1 MTDRPK
7 SLVMKPLTDDAIINY
22 QVALSKIGDFQQPF
36 LMELLNEQKKNV
48 PDQLIILRAQKI
60 LDKLASLRILLKYTD
75 TDKVE
80 SILRG
85 NTLATI
91 CEVD

>member
-36 LMELLNEQKKNV
+36 LMELLNEQKKSV